1 MPLPPHASVGEPGTE
16 TSAWGITLHRSSLAV
31 TKVLPRPLQY
41 SFPPIPLSKKRV
53 YCGKEYC
60 YTCGER
66 ALAHGGEMNTSIPC
80 YGIIPARYDSSRFP
94 GKPLADIWGRPM
106 FWHVYAHAKR
116 ASVLRNIVLA
126 TDDERIAEAALEW
139 EIPCVMTRRDHA
151 SGTDRVFEAASKL
164 GVEPHAVIVNIQGD
178 EPALDPAVIEQ
189 LIRPFLDGTVQ
200 VSTLATPISPERAA
214 SPNQVKVVTA
224 ANGDALYFSRS
235 RIPFDREGGDGE
247 ILGHIG
253 LYAFRMG
260 ALERFVSLPQSPL
273 EKREKLEQL
282 RFLENGVPIRVA
294 RVEGYE
300 AHGVDTPEDLETIR
314 ELLAEHTCKSCVR

>member
-1 MPLPPHASVGEPGTE
+1 MPLPPHASVGEPGDGNLRMGHHTPTIFINCYE
-16 TSAWGITLHRSSLAV
+16 SP
-31 TKVLPRPLQY
+31 PRPLQY

-106 FWHVYAHAKR
+106 FWYVYAHAKR

-189 LIRPFLDGTVQ
+189 LVRPFLDGTVQ

-235 RIPFDREGGDGE
+235 RIPFDREGGGGE

-282 RFLENGVPIRVA
+282 RFLENGVPIRVV

>member
-1 MPLPPHASVGEPGTE
+1 M
-16 TSAWGITLHRSSLAV
+16 
-31 TKVLPRPLQY
+31 
-41 SFPPIPLSKKRV
+41 
-53 YCGKEYC
+53 
-60 YTCGER
+60 
-66 ALAHGGEMNTSIPC
+66 AHGGEMNTSIPC

-189 LIRPFLDGTVQ
+189 LVRPFLDGTVQ

-214 SPNQVKVVTA
+214 SP
-224 ANGDALYFSRS
+224 
-235 RIPFDREGGDGE
+235 
-247 ILGHIG
+247 
-253 LYAFRMG
+253 
-260 ALERFVSLPQSPL
+260 
-273 EKREKLEQL
+273 
-282 RFLENGVPIRVA
+282 IR
-294 RVEGYE
+294 
-300 AHGVDTPEDLETIR
+300 
-314 ELLAEHTCKSCVR
+314 

>member
-1 MPLPPHASVGEPGTE
+1 MPLPPHASVGEPGDGNLRMGHHTPTIFISCYE
-16 TSAWGITLHRSSLAV
+16 SP
-31 TKVLPRPLQY
+31 PRPLQY

-189 LIRPFLDGTVQ
+189 LVRL
-200 VSTLATPISPERAA
+200 
-214 SPNQVKVVTA
+214 
-224 ANGDALYFSRS
+224 
-235 RIPFDREGGDGE
+235 
-247 ILGHIG
+247 
-253 LYAFRMG
+253 
-260 ALERFVSLPQSPL
+260 SLTG
-273 EKREKLEQL
+273 RY
-282 RFLENGVPIRVA
+282 R
-294 RVEGYE
+294 
-300 AHGVDTPEDLETIR
+300 
-314 ELLAEHTCKSCVR
+314 

>member
-1 MPLPPHASVGEPGTE
+1 
-16 TSAWGITLHRSSLAV
+16 
-31 TKVLPRPLQY
+31 
-41 SFPPIPLSKKRV
+41 
-53 YCGKEYC
+53 
-60 YTCGER
+60 
-66 ALAHGGEMNTSIPC
+66 
-80 YGIIPARYDSSRFP
+80 
-94 GKPLADIWGRPM
+94 M

-189 LIRPFLDGTVQ
+189 LVRPFLDGTVQ

-273 EKREKLEQL
+273 EKRENWSSCAFWKTASRSAWSAWKATKPTAWTRRKIWKPSANCSRSTPAKAASVNTGAYATLTNATAGL
-282 RFLENGVPIRVA
+282 PPRFNI
-294 RVEGYE
+294 
-300 AHGVDTPEDLETIR
+300 TET
-314 ELLAEHTCKSCVR
+314 E

>member
-1 MPLPPHASVGEPGTE
+1 MPLPPHASVGEPGDGNLRMGHHTPTIFISRYE
-16 TSAWGITLHRSSLAV
+16 SP
-31 TKVLPRPLQY
+31 PRPLQY

-116 ASVLRNIVLA
+116 ASVLKNIVLA

-189 LIRPFLDGTVQ
+189 LVRPFLDGTVQ

-282 RFLENGVPIRVA
+282 RFLENGVPIRVV

-314 ELLAEHTCKSCVR
+314 ELLAEHTCTSCVH

>member
-1 MPLPPHASVGEPGTE
+1 M
-16 TSAWGITLHRSSLAV
+16 
-31 TKVLPRPLQY
+31 
-41 SFPPIPLSKKRV
+41 
-53 YCGKEYC
+53 
-60 YTCGER
+60 
-66 ALAHGGEMNTSIPC
+66 AHGGEMNTSIPC

-189 LIRPFLDGTVQ
+189 LVRPFLDGTVQ

-260 ALERFVSLPQSPL
+260 RLNGSSACAVSAGKAGKTGAAAL
-273 EKREKLEQL
+273 
-282 RFLENGVPIRVA
+282 LENGVPIRVV

>member
-139 EIPCVMTRRDHA
+139 EIPCPPRPRQRNGSGFRGRFKARR
-151 SGTDRVFEAASKL
+151 
-164 GVEPHAVIVNIQGD
+164 
-178 EPALDPAVIEQ
+178 
-189 LIRPFLDGTVQ
+189 
-200 VSTLATPISPERAA
+200 RA
-214 SPNQVKVVTA
+214 P
-224 ANGDALYFSRS
+224 R
-235 RIPFDREGGDGE
+235 RHR
-247 ILGHIG
+247 
-253 LYAFRMG
+253 
-260 ALERFVSLPQSPL
+260 
-273 EKREKLEQL
+273 
-282 RFLENGVPIRVA
+282 
-294 RVEGYE
+294 
-300 AHGVDTPEDLETIR
+300 
-314 ELLAEHTCKSCVR
+314 EHTGRRARAGPRRH

>member
-1 MPLPPHASVGEPGTE
+1 
-16 TSAWGITLHRSSLAV
+16 
-31 TKVLPRPLQY
+31 
-41 SFPPIPLSKKRV
+41 
-53 YCGKEYC
+53 
-60 YTCGER
+60 
-66 ALAHGGEMNTSIPC
+66 
-80 YGIIPARYDSSRFP
+80 
-94 GKPLADIWGRPM
+94 M

-139 EIPCVMTRRDHA
+139 EIPCVMTRR
-151 SGTDRVFEAASKL
+151 
-164 GVEPHAVIVNIQGD
+164 VEPHAVIVNIQGD

-189 LIRPFLDGTVQ
+189 LVRPFLDGTVQ

-282 RFLENGVPIRVA
+282 RFLENGVPIRVV